1 MWIRTRRGHVA
12 RNRARGALAP
22 VGGAVVDDPKHPAG
36 RAVGF
41 LGHDLGDQ
49 AIEGRDAGRRLA
61 PAEHLG
67 PMHVPGGEV
76 GPRATPGVLVFDVHG
91 APRGGRERGMN
102 PEPSLDTGF
111 LVGRQNVLPRA
122 QRDAVPAPGV
132 EIEDALGLG
141 GKRRIPREDP
151 TAMPPRAEGVLAEP
165 APQRGPADVGD
176 QPLRNDRPLQVAQRP
191 ARQRQPALRRQL
203 TREGLDGDDDP
214 GGKSGPA
221 ARPEAAP
228 RGPAAG
234 TARIVS
240 ATC

>member
-1 MWIRTRRGHVA
+1 MTYRPVMIRPRPSDRWPRVSP
-12 RNRARGALAP
+12 R
-22 VGGAVVDDPKHPAG
+22 AG

-111 LVGRQNVLPRA
+111 LVGRQN
-122 QRDAVPAPGV
+122 
-132 EIEDALGLG
+132 
-141 GKRRIPREDP
+141 
-151 TAMPPRAEGVLAEP
+151 
-165 APQRGPADVGD
+165 
-176 QPLRNDRPLQVAQRP
+176 
-191 ARQRQPALRRQL
+191 
-203 TREGLDGDDDP
+203 
-214 GGKSGPA
+214 
-221 ARPEAAP
+221 
-228 RGPAAG
+228 
-234 TARIVS
+234 
-240 ATC
+240 